1 MDKLT
6 GIHAVKEALEARRP
20 IDRIAI
26 AKGRQDTRVEE
37 IEQLARKQG
46 VPVRFEDRGQLD
58 RLANSKDHQGV
69 VALAAARAAAS
80 LEDILANANA
90 GHGQLGLI
98 VLLDGVEDPHNLGAI
113 IRTTLAAGAHGVV
126 IPERRAAGLTDTV
139 ARASAGALAHLPV
152 AKVTNL
158 VRTMEELKDAGYWLV
173 GLDEQGDKNYTEV
186 DYTSPVGIV
195 LGSEGQGLHELTG
208 KRCDFVVSL
217 PTTGPIKS
225 LNVSVAAGVVLFEAI
240 RQQVVANDHTL
251 ARFDGVFVDFERV
264 RAVFQGIGDARG
276 LGRELLRFSNGNK
289 PGAQLVRQNRS
300 KNEAARFD
308 PRYHVNRVALVVF
321 E

>member
-37 IEQLARKQG
+37 IVQLARKQG

-69 VALAAARAAAS
+69 VAAARAAAD
-80 LEDILANANA
+80 LEDILALANSA
-90 GHGQLGLI
+90 APGQLGLI

-113 IRTTLAAGAHGVV
+113 IRTALAAGAHGVV
-126 IPERRAAGLTDTV
+126 LPERRAAGLTDTV

-158 VRTMEELKDAGYWLV
+158 VRTMEELK
-173 GLDEQGDKNYTEV
+173 
-186 DYTSPVGIV
+186 
-195 LGSEGQGLHELTG
+195 
-208 KRCDFVVSL
+208 
-217 PTTGPIKS
+217 
-225 LNVSVAAGVVLFEAI
+225 
-240 RQQVVANDHTL
+240 
-251 ARFDGVFVDFERV
+251 
-264 RAVFQGIGDARG
+264 
-276 LGRELLRFSNGNK
+276 
-289 PGAQLVRQNRS
+289 
-300 KNEAARFD
+300 
-308 PRYHVNRVALVVF
+308 
-321 E
+321 